1 MNARRDGPPAAGLG
15 LASLAIPVTVI
26 AVAALFA
33 TAAGSGRP
41 GHGRAV
47 GFAATVCLTGAV
59 AGWMVTVRPALTPM
73 GRVTA
78 SLASLSLRLFP
89 ALMALG
95 WLQAGG
101 TDLRAAGAADL
112 LVIFYL
118 AMLAAE
124 IVRTIIMSSRESRSR
139 PGGGDVI

>member
-1 MNARRDGPPAAGLG
+1 MNPTTIRTLEIAGTHGRDHSDHMIVGA
-15 LASLAIPVTVI
+15 LAL
-26 AVAALFA
+26 LA

-101 TDLRAAGAADL
+101 RDLRAAGAADL

>member
-26 AVAALFA
+26 AVAALLA

-101 TDLRAAGAADL
+101 DG
-112 LVIFYL
+112 
-118 AMLAAE
+118 
-124 IVRTIIMSSRESRSR
+124 S
-139 PGGGDVI
+139 PGGGSGGPAGDFLPRHACGGNCPNHHHVESWIKVAAERR

>member
-1 MNARRDGPPAAGLG
+1 MNAHRDGPPAAGLS

-26 AVAALFA
+26 AVAALLA

-112 LVIFYL
+112 RDQQVHVQP
-118 AMLAAE
+118 AAL
-124 IVRTIIMSSRESRSR
+124 RPALRSSSPQQVDLYHEVNNR
-139 PGGGDVI
+139 